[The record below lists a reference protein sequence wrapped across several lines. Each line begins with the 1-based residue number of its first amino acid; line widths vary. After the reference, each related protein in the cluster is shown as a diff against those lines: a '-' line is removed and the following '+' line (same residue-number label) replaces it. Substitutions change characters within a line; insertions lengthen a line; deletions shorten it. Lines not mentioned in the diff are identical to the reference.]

1 MPGEVGADPPKLT
14 VDILLAAPFALYVLW
29 LTAFPM
35 AGPLLGTRVAMDWF
49 LWPHALG
56 LLVCAQRAVNPYFQR
71 LFVGGTL
78 LTAVCTF
85 AYASLADSHGETLL
99 TILGIAAATLLVQT
113 LLLLKTTSRPI
124 LLSAVCLGAG
134 NFGMLALTHLPL
146 SDFVTLAFL
155 SGALLSVLLVPRQQ
169 TVFLAEHEAV
179 AYRYLPF
186 IFLFQISSGLMYG
199 LLLPF
204 YYKTAW
210 LPGSELVLYVVIAI
224 ATARF
229 LGRMRETMLVSGILF
244 AIFAFVLFQ
253 MPSRAFAGN
262 ASVWS
267 MMAAAGIID
276 VAVLAYAFS
285 FREQIRGI
293 ACCFATMLAGIASGS
308 LMVGWISDNV
318 LGTAALSSL
327 ALSAIALLFARPEQ
341 NKTDALPLPS
351 PELPPASSEV
361 AGPGLPEMVKHPF
374 SAQEWRVLQAVAQYQ
389 TYREAASALG
399 ITESSVKT
407 YMQRMYKKTGTFRR
421 QQLLDK
427 VACSYGAPPPL

>member
-1 MPGEVGADPPKLT
+1 MSNEAGAVSPRLAADL
-14 VDILLAAPFALYVLW
+14 LLAAPFALYVLW

-35 AGPLLGTRVAMDWF
+35 SGSLLGTRVAMDWF

-56 LLVCAQRAVNPYFQR
+56 LLVCAQRAVNPYFLR

-78 LTAVCTF
+78 LTAACTLV
-85 AYASLADSHGETLL
+85 YAPLADSHGETLL
-99 TILGIAAATLLVQT
+99 ALLGIAAAPLLVQT

-146 SDFVTLAFL
+146 GDCVKLAFL
-155 SGALLSVLLVPRQQ
+155 SSALLSVLFVPRQP

-186 IFLFQISSGLMYG
+186 IFLFQISSGLLYG

-204 YYKTAW
+204 YYQTAW

-224 ATARF
+224 VTARF
-229 LGRMRETMLVSGILF
+229 LGRMRETMLVCGILF
-244 AIFAFVLFQ
+244 AIFAFVLLQ

-267 MMAAAGIID
+267 MMAAAGVID
-276 VAVLAYAFS
+276 VATLAYAFA
-285 FREQIRGI
+285 FREQVRGM

-308 LMVGWISDNV
+308 LMVGWISDNM
-318 LGTAALSSL
+318 LSTAALSSL
-327 ALSAIALLFARPEQ
+327 ALSAIALLFARPAQ
-341 NKTDALPLPS
+341 KKTTALPPAS
-351 PELPPASSEV
+351 PELPPTSSEA
-361 AGPGLPEMVKHPF
+361 AGPGLPEIAKHPF
-374 SAQEWRVLQAVAQYQ
+374 STQEWRVLQAVAQYQ
-389 TYREAASALG
+389 TYREAASVLG
-399 ITESSVKT
+399 ITESSVKI